1 MGEANQRNCECEQLE
16 PLGESQQHYTEK
28 VRGAIGGG
36 APEAAAEEAQSLR
49 QGWEA
54 AAEAQRLAWADEAAM
69 TRGASLLFWTILGSR
84 GVRESGRSRGVG
96 ESASRRRG
104 G

>member
-54 AAEAQRLAWADEAAM
+54 AAETQRLAWADEAAM
-69 TRGASLLFWTILGSR
+69 TRGAPLLFGQSWA
-84 GVRESGRSRGVG
+84 VG
-96 ESASRRRG
+96 E
-104 G
+104 